1 MSNKK
6 FRQGR
11 FFPKN
16 PNKYAGRCEEIIY
29 RSSWEL
35 KMMRWCD
42 NNPSVVQWASEE
54 VVIPYYSRA
63 DQRQRRYFMDFI
75 VKLVNVKGEHE
86 TILIEVKPEKE
97 TIPPVRGRKRQST
110 WLKESYTWSVNQD
123 KWDAA
128 KEFARNN
135 GMKFIIMTE
144 YDLGIKNRK

>member
-1 MSNKK
+1 
-6 FRQGR
+6 
-11 FFPKN
+11 
-16 PNKYAGRCEEIIY
+16 
-29 RSSWEL
+29 
-35 KMMRWCD
+35 MMRWCD

-63 DQRQRRYFMDFI
+63 DQRHRRYFMDFI
-75 VKLVNVKGEHE
+75 VKLVNVKGETE

-97 TIPPVRGRKRQST
+97 TIPPVRGRKRQAT
-110 WLKESYTWSVNQD
+110 WLKESYTWAVNQD

-144 YDLGIKNRK
+144 YDLGIKKRK